1 MTISKFPA
9 TRRGL
14 GLAAFAVFGT
24 VASSWV
30 IAQDSTTGPYIGAN
44 VGTTRAQ
51 FNNDSINSTLAG
63 QSLTV
68 TSRTEDNSSTGYKLF
83 GGYQLNRNFAVEGGY
98 FDLGRFNY
106 ALSTTPLGTFTS
118 DTRVRGLNLDL
129 VGILPL
135 TDQFSVFGKV
145 GAAYA
150 QSRANFTRTGAMP
163 LSSSST
169 GRNDTNLKVGL
180 GMQYAITEALAVRAE
195 LERYRISDPVRNRGN
210 IDMASIGLVYRF
222 GGKVQTPVAQAF
234 VPVVS
239 APPPP
244 PPPPPAAPVFV
255 APPPPP
261 PPPVVVAPAPAPQPA
276 YEAPVRPAKEGRN

>member
-1 MTISKFPA
+1 M
-9 TRRGL
+9 
-14 GLAAFAVFGT
+14 
-24 VASSWV
+24 
-30 IAQDSTTGPYIGAN
+30 
-44 VGTTRAQ
+44 GTTRAH

-63 QSLTV
+63 QGFTV

-106 ALSTTPLGTFTS
+106 TVNTTPLGSFSS
-118 DTRVRGLNLDL
+118 DMRVRGLNLDL

-135 TDQFSVFGKV
+135 SDQFSVFGRA

-150 QSRANFTRTGAMP
+150 QSRSSFARTNP
-163 LSSSST
+163 LLLINSPTS
-169 GRNDTNLKVGL
+169 RNETNLKLGL
-180 GMQYAITEALAVRAE
+180 GMQYAFTEALALRAE
-195 LERYRISDPVRNRGN
+195 LERYRISDPVRNRGH

-244 PPPPPAAPVFV
+244 PPPAPRVAPVVV

-261 PPPVVVAPAPAPQPA
+261 PPPVVVAPPPPPPPVF
-276 YEAPVRPAKEGRN
+276 EPPVRPAKQGRN